1 MNELYHHGIKGQRWG
16 VRRYQN
22 PDGSLTAAGR
32 RKRNTKSLF
41 KPGKD
46 GKPSTAE
53 RTFRSVSDAA
63 STSKKLI
70 KKTQPKED
78 ISSLSEQELKR
89 RIYRLNLERQY
100 RDLTSSN
107 LSPGRNKAYEILDTV
122 GDVAGV
128 AASLAAVVAA
138 IYKIKHG

>member
-1 MNELYHHGIKGQRWG
+1 MNELYHHGIKGQKWG

-22 PDGSLTAAGR
+22 PDGSLTAAGSR
-32 RKRNTKSLF
+32 RRNSKSLF

-53 RTFRSVSDAA
+53 RTLRSVSDAA
-63 STSKKLI
+63 NTSKRLV
-70 KKTQPKED
+70 KKTKPRED
-78 ISSLSEQELKR
+78 ISSLSEQELKQ

-100 RDLTSSN
+100 RELTDNNLTS
-107 LSPGRNKAYEILDTV
+107 GRKRAYEILDTV

-128 AASLAAVVAA
+128 AASLAAVGAA
-138 IYKIKHG
+138 LYKIKHG